1 MHFHLPALTDILELS
16 RTTLPE
22 RFDEIRLLSIDWE
35 PNPYFVF
42 STPQMRVAAWNA
54 ISEMKGLQELRVF
67 VKTLCTLPGCTAA
80 QGLQRNMM
88 KVKGLKVYELIVT
101 EDLFPTFKSFLEE
114 GNEAKLVARTD
125 GRPRGGVMPHVMRL
139 VRAY

>member
-1 MHFHLPALTDILELS
+1 
-16 RTTLPE
+16 
-22 RFDEIRLLSIDWE
+22 
-35 PNPYFVF
+35 
-42 STPQMRVAAWNA
+42 MRVAAWNA

-80 QGLQRNMM
+80 QGLQLNMM
-88 KVKGLKVYELIVT
+88 KVKGLKIYELIVS
-101 EDLFPTFKSFLEE
+101 EDLFPTFKGFLEE

-125 GRPRGGVMPHVMRL
+125 GRPKGGVMPHIMRL